1 VDHQAPTH
9 LLGKSSANKPIFWV
23 ARIGYAARGA
33 VFLIV
38 GGFALLAAVGSR
50 ERPQGISDALQTL
63 FDRPLGGALLLTVA
77 AGLFCFATW
86 RLLQAVFD
94 ADQHGRN
101 LHGLTRR
108 GAYAVSGLFYLAL
121 AATIARIAFGVKGM
135 SEDQSARDW
144 TYWLMAKPLG
154 RGLIAMI
161 GIVLVGIAIG
171 LVVTAFRAPYRGPRD
186 TRLLI
191 SAWAVA
197 LGSFGI
203 LTRAVVFLMTGA
215 FLGFA
220 AYDSNSQEALGLT
233 GVLGELQH
241 QSYGELLLGI
251 AGLGLLAF
259 GCFEI
264 IKALARRVRPP
275 KLAR

>member
-1 VDHQAPTH
+1 MH
-9 LLGKSSANKPIFWV
+9 LLEKSSANKPIFWV
-23 ARIGYAARGA
+23 ASIGYAARGLI
-33 VFLIV
+33 FLIV
-38 GGFALLAAVGSR
+38 GGFALLAAGGSS
-50 ERPQGISDALQTL
+50 ERPQGTSDALQTL
-63 FDRPLGGALLLTVA
+63 FDQPFGGVLLWTVA
-77 AGLFCFATW
+77 AGLSCFAAW

-94 ADQHGRN
+94 ADRHGRS
-101 LHGLTRR
+101 LRGLTRR
-108 GAYAVSGLFYLAL
+108 STYAVSGLFYLAL
-121 AATIARIAFGVKGM
+121 AATIARIAFGVRGM

-154 RGLIAMI
+154 RGLIALI

-215 FLGFA
+215 FLSFA

-233 GVLGELQH
+233 GVLRKLQH

-264 IKALARRVRPP
+264 IKALARRIRPP
-275 KLAR
+275 KLPG

>member
-1 VDHQAPTH
+1 M
-9 LLGKSSANKPIFWV
+9 
-23 ARIGYAARGA
+23 ARIGYAARGL

-38 GGFALLAAVGSR
+38 GSFALLAALGSI
-50 ERPQGISDALQTL
+50 ERPQGMSDTLQTL
-63 FDRPLGGALLLTVA
+63 FDRPFGGVLLWAVA
-77 AGLFCFATW
+77 IGLSCFAAW
-86 RLLQAVFD
+86 RLLQGVFD
-94 ADQHGRN
+94 ADQFGGSLR
-101 LHGLTRR
+101 GLMRR
-108 GAYAVSGLFYLAL
+108 GTYAVSGLFYLAL
-121 AATIARIAFGVKGM
+121 AATSARIAFGTRGV

-144 TYWLMAKPLG
+144 THWLMAKPLG
-154 RGLIAMI
+154 RGLIALI

-171 LVVTAFRAPYRGPRD
+171 LVVTAVRSPYRGPRD
-186 TRLLI
+186 TRLQI

-203 LTRAVVFLMTGA
+203 LTRAVVFFMTGA

-220 AYDSNSQEALGLT
+220 AYDSNSQEVLGLT
-233 GVLGELQH
+233 GVLGKLQH

-251 AGLGLLAF
+251 AGFGLLAF

-264 IKALARRVRPP
+264 TKALARRVRPP